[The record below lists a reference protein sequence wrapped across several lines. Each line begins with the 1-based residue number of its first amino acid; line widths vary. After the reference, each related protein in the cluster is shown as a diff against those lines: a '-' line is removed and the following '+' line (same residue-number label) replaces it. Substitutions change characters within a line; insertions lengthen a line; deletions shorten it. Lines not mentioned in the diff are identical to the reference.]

1 MEQSAGMAA
10 ALRPS
15 AGTMFTYPKQ
25 AEVNRPVPKNKIY
38 GYAKP
43 SRAIRSRFVS
53 QVSEI
58 VWKYKLAP
66 ETVNLP
72 AKLAVHEIQ
81 VFEVA
86 LKTGELAEDVL
97 RTMDKAIPSL
107 LLFELT
113 YEGRVKFAAAY
124 KRPNEANSR
133 KNVVEAYFETPW
145 QPADQARP
153 PLPVALDLAGLY
165 EQILHRHMVASPLA
179 LVPRPGESLQTLA
192 DRASLIRSKES
203 DCRQLEA
210 RIKKEIQFNRKVE
223 LNTALRAHRAELVQL
238 QQLL

>member
-1 MEQSAGMAA
+1 
-10 ALRPS
+10 
-15 AGTMFTYPKQ
+15 MFAYPKQ
-25 AEVNRPVPKNKIY
+25 AELNRPVPKNKIY

-43 SRAIRSRFVS
+43 SRAIRNRVVS

-66 ETVNLP
+66 QTVNLP
-72 AKLAVHEIQ
+72 AKHSVHEIQ

-107 LLFELT
+107 LFFELT
-113 YEGRVKFAAAY
+113 FDGRVKFAAAY

-145 QPADQARP
+145 QSANKSRP
-153 PLPVALDLAGLY
+153 TLPVALDLAGLY
-165 EQILHRHMVASPLA
+165 EQMLHRHMLGSPMA
-179 LVPRPGESLQTLA
+179 LTPRSGESLQAMA
-192 DRASLIRSKES
+192 DRASLIRTKENE
-203 DCRQLEA
+203 CRQLED

-223 LNTALRAHRAELVQL
+223 LNTTLRAHRAGLAQL
-238 QQLL
+238 QQQ

>member
-1 MEQSAGMAA
+1 MPQVGATEAE
-10 ALRPS
+10 
-15 AGTMFTYPKQ
+15 MFAYPKQ
-25 AEVNRPVPKNKIY
+25 AELNRPVPKNKIY

-43 SRAIRSRFVS
+43 SGAIRDRFIS

-58 VWKYKLAP
+58 IWKYKLAP

-86 LKTGELAEDVL
+86 LKTGEFAEDVL

-107 LLFELT
+107 LFFELT

-145 QPADQARP
+145 QPAIQTRP
-153 PLPVALDLAGLY
+153 TLPVALDLAGLY
-165 EQILHRHMVASPLA
+165 EQMLHRHMLASPMALA
-179 LVPRPGESLQTLA
+179 PRPGESLQAMA
-192 DRASLIRSKES
+192 DRASLIR
-203 DCRQLEA
+203 
-210 RIKKEIQFNRKVE
+210 KKEAECCQLDTRVKREVQFNRKVE
-223 LNTALRAHRAELVQL
+223 LNSLLRASLAELAQL
-238 QQLL
+238 QQK

>member
-1 MEQSAGMAA
+1 
-10 ALRPS
+10 
-15 AGTMFTYPKQ
+15 MFAYPRQ
-25 AEVNRPVPKNKIY
+25 AEFNRPVPKNKIY

-43 SRAIRSRFVS
+43 SGAIRGQFIS

-58 VWKYKLAP
+58 IWKFKLAP

-107 LLFELT
+107 LFFELT
-113 YEGRVKFAAAY
+113 YEDRVKFAAAY

-145 QPADQARP
+145 QPANQGRP
-153 PLPVALDLAGLY
+153 TLPVALDLAGLY
-165 EQILHRHMVASPLA
+165 EQMLHQHMLASPMA
-179 LVPRPGESLQTLA
+179 LVPRHGESLQAMA
-192 DRASLIRSKES
+192 DRASLIRTKENE
-203 DCRQLEA
+203 CRQLEA
-210 RIKKEIQFNRKVE
+210 RIKREIQFNRKVE
-223 LNTALRAHRAELVQL
+223 LNSALRVLRAELEQL
-238 QQLL
+238 QQQ

>member
-1 MEQSAGMAA
+1 
-10 ALRPS
+10 
-15 AGTMFTYPKQ
+15 MFAYPKQ
-25 AEVNRPVPKNKIY
+25 AEFNRPVPKNKIY

-43 SRAIRSRFVS
+43 TRAIRERFVS

-72 AKLAVHEIQ
+72 AKLLAHEIQ

-86 LKTGELAEDVL
+86 LKTGELSEDVL
-97 RTMDKAIPSL
+97 RTLDKAIPSL
-107 LLFELT
+107 LFFELT
-113 YEGRVKFAAAY
+113 FEDRVRFAAAY

-145 QPADQARP
+145 QHANQARP
-153 PLPVALDLAGLY
+153 TLPLALDLSGLY
-165 EQILHRHMVASPLA
+165 ELMLRRHMLASPMA
-179 LVPRPGESLQTLA
+179 LVGRQGEGLQAMA
-192 DRASLIRSKES
+192 DRASLIRSKENE
-203 DCRQLEA
+203 CRRLEA

-223 LNTALRAHRAELVQL
+223 LNSSLRAHRAELAQL
-238 QQLL
+238 QQQ